1 MSTYHVR
8 VLPFEDFNLRAEI
21 VNIGAESS
29 YRPAMPVTEV
39 CIVKVERITP
49 KLARFLYQEMLLEG
63 GQVILPARMNDRSP
77 QPVDILILGTST
89 QFQHLCIRIRTQ
101 DDELN
106 LFADELERALSTTN

>member
-1 MSTYHVR
+1 MSTYHVH

-29 YRPAMPVTEV
+29 YRPAMPVTEA

-77 QPVDILILGTST
+77 QPVDILIIGAST

-101 DDELN
+101 DEELN
-106 LFADELERALSTTN
+106 LFADELERTLSTTI